1 MAAEEQWERMFISC
15 AQQTQQTVIGRGL
28 KQFDY
33 LLIIVLYIFVLF
45 DVNVC
50 SDRAAHLNLE
60 PILKSVWQ
68 MGWAWSAD
76 VVH

>member
-1 MAAEEQWERMFISC
+1 M
-15 AQQTQQTVIGRGL
+15 IGRGL

-60 PILKSVWQ
+60 PILKSV
-68 MGWAWSAD
+68 
-76 VVH
+76 